1 MEIKYSKVAEG
12 IKDSEIRELLKL
24 TARPEIISFAGGLP
38 AGELFP
44 VEEMK
49 EVFCNVMDKYGRN
62 ALQYSSTEGNTK
74 LREFIAKDRMKK
86 MGVETSSD
94 NVIITSGS
102 QQGLLIT
109 AQLLLNEGD
118 TIICEKPTYLGALNA
133 FDILNPNYIEIDMDE
148 QGIIPE
154 KLEEALKNNP
164 EVKFVYTIP
173 EFQNPTGKSLSVERR
188 KKIAQLAAKYKTI
201 VVEDNPYGELRFEG
215 EVLPSIKSFDEEGYV
230 IYLGTFSKTFCPG
243 LRIGWVCGNEEILD
257 KYVMIKQS
265 ADLHTNTLAQFE
277 IAEFVEVNNLDDHIN
292 KIIKVYRKRRDTMI
306 EAIDEFL
313 PEGIKFVKPEGG
325 LFIWVELDE
334 NLDSKEVFK
343 EAIKENVAFV
353 PGHSFYAKD
362 VQKNMMRLNY
372 SSMEEEAIVEGIK
385 RLGTVIKKMQ
395 K

>member
-1 MEIKYSKVAEG
+1 MEIKYSKVAQG
-12 IKDSEIRELLKL
+12 IKASEIRELLKL
-24 TARPEIISFAGGLP
+24 TARHEVISFAGGLP

-49 EVFCNVMDKYGRN
+49 EVFSNVMDKHGRN
-62 ALQYSSTEGNTK
+62 ALQYSTTEGNEK

-86 MGVETSSD
+86 MGVETSLE

-109 AQLLLNEGD
+109 GQLLLNEGD
-118 TIICEKPTYLGALNA
+118 TIIVEKPTYLGALNA
-133 FDILNPNYIEIDMDE
+133 FNTLNPKYIEIDMDE
-148 QGIIPE
+148 EGIIPE

-215 EVLPSIKSFDEEGYV
+215 KVLPSIKSFDEEGYV

-243 LRIGWVCGNEEILD
+243 LRIGWVCGEQEILD

-277 IAEFVEVNNLDDHIN
+277 IAEFVEVNSLDEHIN
-292 KIIKVYRKRRDTMI
+292 KIIEVYRKRRDAMLQAVA
-306 EAIDEFL
+306 EYF
-313 PEGIKFVKPEGG
+313 PEGVKYVKPEGG
-325 LFIWVELDE
+325 LFLWVEIDK
-334 NLDSKEVFK
+334 NIDTKEVFE

-362 VQKNMMRLNY
+362 VEKNMMRLNY
-372 SSMEEEAIVEGIK
+372 SCADEDTIVEGIK
-385 RLGTVIKKMQ
+385 RLGNVLKKMGA
-395 K
+395 